1 MAPYVGSCVSRLVM
15 FFLLISM
22 CLALGQEIDVRPGGS
37 MKIEHKESQERPVMR
52 RDRLSSQHGH
62 LQTEE
67 GALSHEQAATML
79 QQPESDVDG
88 EDNDDEP
95 VSDRAAAYARATDA
109 HRATHSRAFVGS
121 TPKPD
126 SDQEVDPSEVSSPMP
141 VADTSDDA
149 MKGLPLFVGTMMC
162 CCSCWGGFFFVI
174 WYFCLGGMN
183 RSSGNAQPA
192 AGPDGGALLAAP
204 DNARSY
210 RQTRQQRGEKG
221 SAKGGAPG
229 QFQAPAL
236 VDPSGQPVAEVE
248 EQHF

>member
-1 MAPYVGSCVSRLVM
+1 M
-15 FFLLISM
+15 FFLLMSM
-22 CLALGQEIDVRPGGS
+22 CLALGQEIDVLPGGS
-37 MKIEHKESQERPVMR
+37 MTIDRKESHERPVMR
-52 RDRLSSQHGH
+52 RDRLSSQQGH

-67 GALSHEQAATML
+67 AALSHERAATML
-79 QQPESDVDG
+79 QQPESDADG
-88 EDNDDEP
+88 EDSDDEP
-95 VSDRAAAYARATDA
+95 ISERAAAYARATDA
-109 HRATHSRAFVGS
+109 HRATHARAFVGS

-126 SDQEVDPSEVSSPMP
+126 SDQDVDPSEVASPMP

-174 WYFCLGGMN
+174 WYFCLGGMH

-192 AGPDGGALLAAP
+192 RGPDGGALLAAP

-210 RQTRQQRGEKG
+210 RQTRQQRGDKG
-221 SAKGGAPG
+221 ASKGDPAA
-229 QFQAPAL
+229 QWQAPANADPS
-236 VDPSGQPVAEVE
+236 DPSGQPVAEVE